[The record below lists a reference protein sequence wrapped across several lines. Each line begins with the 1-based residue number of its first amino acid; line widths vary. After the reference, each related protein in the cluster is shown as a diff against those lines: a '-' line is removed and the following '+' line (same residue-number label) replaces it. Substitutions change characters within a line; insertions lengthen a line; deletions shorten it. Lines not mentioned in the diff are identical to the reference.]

1 MGVFPHESRVTCRD
15 RYCYRHVGVNRHCG
29 SRSAVEMGGDMRGVG
44 SHLGA
49 TATPVSLRQ
58 GAVRAV
64 CGGWGVLVAK
74 KCETEMQETVRGEGR
89 TGRRH

>member
-1 MGVFPHESRVTCRD
+1 MPCV
-15 RYCYRHVGVNRHCG
+15 RYCYRQVDINRHCG
-29 SRSAVEMGGDMRGVG
+29 SRSAVEMGGDMRDVG

-49 TATPVSLRQ
+49 TAGPVSLRQ

-64 CGGWGVLVAK
+64 GGGILVAKKKK

-89 TGRRH
+89 TGLRH